1 MLYTLRHF
9 DSPALRFSAASGAEL
24 EIQIQW
30 VTDNP
35 ALIPLDLAEVSPAGL
50 EAWIRHR
57 TVPKNRAYAGSLVA
71 AIGLSPNRPM
81 DIIRVSKGL
90 SLNDCYWVTDEAFK
104 GSFDRFNLYD
114 NRFNRTLGWIAFTGY
129 GSSNPS
135 GLTSS
140 PEFTTNGMLAKCWR
154 RERGKIRLYKS
165 GTEGAANTGNEPYSE
180 YYAAMIA
187 KQLGIHAIP
196 YTLSRWKGKLC
207 SVCDLFTSKDVSFV
221 PVGRIVRKG
230 GMKAVRDFY
239 CSLGESF
246 VRALDEMIIFDAL
259 IFNTDRH
266 FGNFGFLVDS
276 HRNQIIA
283 PAPLFDHGNSLLNYA
298 WGDDLLNEPNM
309 WKYAGTL
316 FPCVYNSFVDEA
328 KPLLT
333 HEARSKIRSLLDVKL
348 KRHPRYNLPPERL
361 TLLEK
366 TISHRAKEL
375 LS

>member
-9 DSPALRFSAASGAEL
+9 DTPVLRFSAASGAEL

-30 VTDNP
+30 VTDNT
-35 ALIPLDLAEVSPAGL
+35 ALLPLDLPEVSPAGI
-50 EAWIRHR
+50 ETWIRHR
-57 TVPKNRAYAGSLVA
+57 TVPRNRAYVSSLLSA
-71 AIGLSPNRPM
+71 MGLSLNRPM

-187 KQLGIHAIP
+187 KQEFCRRHDCRPEDVGVFFITPCPAKMTAIRS
-196 YTLSRWKGKLC
+196 T
-207 SVCDLFTSKDVSFV
+207 
-221 PVGRIVRKG
+221 
-230 GMKAVRDFY
+230 
-239 CSLGESF
+239 
-246 VRALDEMIIFDAL
+246 
-259 IFNTDRH
+259 
-266 FGNFGFLVDS
+266 GN
-276 HRNQIIA
+276 
-283 PAPLFDHGNSLLNYA
+283 
-298 WGDDLLNEPNM
+298 
-309 WKYAGTL
+309 
-316 FPCVYNSFVDEA
+316 DEA
-328 KPLLT
+328 MKLVPARVFSLE
-333 HEARSKIRSLLDVKL
+333 EALEFINDDELVEIVPDDIRLRKKILSELD
-348 KRHPRYNLPPERL
+348 RRRQ
-361 TLLEK
+361 
-366 TISHRAKEL
+366 RRR
-375 LS
+375 